1 MGNSTLKTF
10 DIVVLVLGYTL
21 FWIFLIWTLMG
32 IVAILFWYSLFFP
45 KKKKSYLK
53 KKETNKK

>member
-1 MGNSTLKTF
+1 MKTF

-21 FWIFLIWTLMG
+21 FWTFLIWTLMG

-45 KKKKSYLK
+45 KKKKSSLK
-53 KKETNKK
+53 KKETNENNLQN

>member
-32 IVAILFWYSLFFP
+32 IVAILFGILYFS
-45 KKKKSYLK
+45 
-53 KKETNKK
+53 

>member
-1 MGNSTLKTF
+1 MKTF

>member
-1 MGNSTLKTF
+1 MKTF

-21 FWIFLIWTLMG
+21 FWTLLIWTLMG

-45 KKKKSYLK
+45 KKKK
-53 KKETNKK
+53 ETNKK